1 MRQLLEAGVS
11 IARSGRRWTGLDR
24 REQDQ
29 GQHDQVRTALSVSTA
44 GMLIR
49 RDVYE
54 ELGGFDHRLPLMRD
68 DVDLC
73 WRAQAAGHQ
82 VLVAP
87 EAVLR
92 HAEASA
98 RERRPID
105 CVGRSVANPHRVDK
119 AGAVYTLLANT
130 RGATLPYVLLRL
142 LIGTFLRVLAYLVG
156 KVPGQALDELAG
168 LFGTLLRPGKILAA
182 RKRRGRPAVEASELR
197 PLFPPPGAT
206 VRATAEQVA
215 GNLAGRAAP
224 DVASA
229 GPTRRG
235 RIRARRR

>member
-1 MRQLLEAGVS
+1 MTTSTCAGAPRRPGTRS
-11 IARSGRRWTGLDR
+11 WSRRRPSCGTPRHPPANAAPSTASAARWPT
-24 REQDQ
+24 
-29 GQHDQVRTALSVSTA
+29 RTAST
-44 GMLIR
+44 
-49 RDVYE
+49 
-54 ELGGFDHRLPLMRD
+54 RL
-68 DVDLC
+68 
-73 WRAQAAGHQ
+73 A
-82 VLVAP
+82 
-87 EAVLR
+87 
-92 HAEASA
+92 
-98 RERRPID
+98 
-105 CVGRSVANPHRVDK
+105 
-119 AGAVYTLLANT
+119 AVYTLLANT

-229 GPTRRG
+229 TATARSNPGPAAMTPTSWRSSSSPGSSGSPANRP
-235 RIRARRR
+235 RCSSCSCCWSRWSPAADCSAPAR